1 MFFVGP
7 LPKDYVFCRSPT
19 PTPPA
24 SPVPDHIMEGDFSPQ
39 PDYKGK
45 GFFGTC
51 VIFKGFYFT
60 MDHLISITSN
70 CVTNIFN
77 ECKSVGFLFPKKD
90 IFLINYLFF
99 LGGGVIFELMTLKNK
114 KGEISNFLM
123 LTLAKN
129 RNL

>member
-1 MFFVGP
+1 
-7 LPKDYVFCRSPT
+7 
-19 PTPPA
+19 
-24 SPVPDHIMEGDFSPQ
+24 
-39 PDYKGK
+39 
-45 GFFGTC
+45 
-51 VIFKGFYFT
+51 

-77 ECKSVGFLFPKKD
+77 ECKSVSFLFPKKV
-90 IFLINYLFF
+90 IFDINYLFF

-114 KGEISNFLM
+114 NGEISNFLM

>member
-1 MFFVGP
+1 
-7 LPKDYVFCRSPT
+7 
-19 PTPPA
+19 
-24 SPVPDHIMEGDFSPQ
+24 
-39 PDYKGK
+39 
-45 GFFGTC
+45 
-51 VIFKGFYFT
+51 

-77 ECKSVGFLFPKKD
+77 ECKSVGFLFPKKV
-90 IFLINYLFF
+90 IFVINYLFF